1 MVVENFTW
9 CRVFGWGK
17 KASKKCILER
27 EPEADQTGGVRSGE
41 SLPGSKKK
49 IIIKIQLETS
59 GLNGLTLRIIF
70 RLRIYGLVIK
80 GNGGL
85 LQFPKRLFFSQCF
98 VYEGI
103 GP

>member
-1 MVVENFTW
+1 MVSCFWMGLEVL
-9 CRVFGWGK
+9 
-17 KASKKCILER
+17 KKCILER

-59 GLNGLTLRIIF
+59 RLNGLTLRIIF

-85 LQFPKRLFFSQCF
+85 LQFPKGLFVSQCF